1 MQFGSRYARFKFNEV
16 GKFKYEAH
24 GMKRGRYYLAR
35 VIKLGDLNQQLLLNA
50 IVKAP
55 VVPVGQFEW
64 TITDVIDQRSSP
76 SPFVFGNLTKY
87 TKDGTV
93 KIVDEPAKQQV
104 QAIAPNLLEASAP
117 FVYLPEFSGLAFLH
131 VWNGIQEDVFP
142 RRFKAII
149 EAAYDNFFVDCTI
162 EPVTDYRAFLDK
174 LSSLDKITELSAK
187 VHPPNPLFGRLWGS
201 LDKYVKR
208 RRASEVSVRETSAVG
223 NGLSTELINLLRSIL
238 ENADYQPGVEPDI
251 TDAAMLMAADG
262 YGSGKAIGMDG
273 EIEVVVR
280 TNESQKS
287 FLFEKEPSPEM
298 LATVAKV
305 QFESV
310 SVERDMRH

>member
-1 MQFGSRYARFKFNEV
+1 
-16 GKFKYEAH
+16 
-24 GMKRGRYYLAR
+24 MKRGRYYLAR
-35 VIKLGDLNQQLLLNA
+35 VIKLGELNQTRLLDA

-55 VVPVGQFEW
+55 IVPIGQFEW
-64 TITDVIDQRSSP
+64 TITDVIDRRRATSP
-76 SPFVFGNLTKY
+76 YVFGNLAKY
-87 TKDGTV
+87 TREGTV

-117 FVYLPEFSGLAFLH
+117 FVYLPEFSGLTFLH

-162 EPVTDYRAFLDK
+162 EPVTDYRAFLEK

-201 LDKYVKR
+201 LNNYVKR
-208 RRASEVSVRETSAVG
+208 RQASEIAVRETTDSSK
-223 NGLSTELINLLRSIL
+223 GLSTDLVKLIERIL
-238 ENADYQPGVEPDI
+238 ENPTYQPKTEPDI

-262 YGSGKAIGMDG
+262 YGSGKAVGMDG
-273 EIEVVVR
+273 DTEVVVR

-287 FLFEKEPSPEM
+287 FLFEKEPEPEM
-298 LATVAKV
+298 LATAARV
-305 QFESV
+305 QFERV
-310 SVERDMRH
+310 SEERDMGH